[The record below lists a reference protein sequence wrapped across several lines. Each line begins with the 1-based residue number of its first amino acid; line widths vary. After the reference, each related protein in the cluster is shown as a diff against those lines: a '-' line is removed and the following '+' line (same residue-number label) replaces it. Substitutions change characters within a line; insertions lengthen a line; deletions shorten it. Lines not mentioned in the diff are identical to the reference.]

1 MSIKIP
7 QSQRFRNFD
16 QKLKI
21 PLKISDLFYYKIR
34 IKGILDYIYYEIWLF
49 MRREET
55 IPLVLDIGNDNFS

>member
-21 PLKISDLFYYKIR
+21 PLKIADLFYYKIR
-34 IKGILDYIYYEIWLF
+34 IKGILGYIYYEIWLF